1 MVQRSAETAKIEQAF
16 GSAIEG
22 NAHAVEQVDDA
33 GRGLAHVLHR
43 RLVGEEVAPVNG
55 VIEVLP
61 GAVALAFEVLGGV
74 DSALRAHGM
83 RALHRHN
90 REQIDMPAGFGDLD
104 GRGEPRKAATYD
116 NDFRIS
122 HKILKFRNRV
132 ISKLKVGLLV
142 LGFQITR
149 LRNYTITKFLHC
161 TCCPST
167 CLAVAGSVPRLRH
180 SGFWGETNAR
190 TVTMPTTTNRTPIA
204 KQITPA
210 LRRAFSP
217 ETIPHLAQNSHIP
230 YAKCQEA
237 QTMAIT

>member
-33 GRGLAHVLHR
+33 WRGLAHVLHR
-43 RLVGEEVAPVNG
+43 RLVGEEVAAVNG

-61 GAVALAFEVLGGV
+61 RAVALAFEVLGGV

-90 REQIDMPAGFGDLD
+90 RKQIDMPAGFGDLD

-116 NDFRIS
+116 DDFRIS

-132 ISKLKVGLLV
+132 ISKLKVRLLI
-142 LGFQITR
+142 LGFQITP
-149 LRNYTITKFLHC
+149 LRNYTNCEIPSLHLL
-161 TCCPST
+161 SF
-167 CLAVAGSVPRLRH
+167 H
-180 SGFWGETNAR
+180 SSCRCRIGTQ
-190 TVTMPTTTNRTPIA
+190 V
-204 KQITPA
+204 
-210 LRRAFSP
+210 
-217 ETIPHLAQNSHIP
+217 
-230 YAKCQEA
+230 
-237 QTMAIT
+237 